1 MAERAL
7 HATDVLARTLAGHIN
22 PTMAWCSL
30 PILWS
35 ARKML
40 DTENPFRRVVAR
52 LEEMAPGLL
61 TKDFPSAAANIGINP
76 ADDGVAGVL
85 SASVGLGYQHCNSP
99 VNGAC
104 TIVVTDS
111 DLELAQKLS
120 NKLGSWIWEQRTEWI
135 FEEPTAVEA
144 LRAGEA
150 RGEYP
155 IVIADQGDN
164 TGGGAPGDA
173 THILRLF
180 VERNLERCAV
190 MYVVDPES
198 ASLAAQTGIGGTVS
212 LQIGGKSHERLGPPV
227 CMRVEV
233 LAVTVSLC
241 SVGVSESCPLL
252 KF

>member
-1 MAERAL
+1 
-7 HATDVLARTLAGHIN
+7 
-22 PTMAWCSL
+22 
-30 PILWS
+30 
-35 ARKML
+35 ML

-61 TKDFPSAAANIGINP
+61 TNDFPSAAANIGINP

-164 TGGGAPGDA
+164 TGGGAPGDPRGMQASDHSRLVVARNWLAARRRAA
-173 THILRLF
+173 TIARF
-180 VERNLERCAV
+180 EEVERDRGGAEHIQ
-190 MYVVDPES
+190 VVDHRIVQDVHAASTLHLVYEVRTHTRGPVSYIQAITSHVETAPQP
-198 ASLAAQTGIGGTVS
+198 ASLP
-212 LQIGGKSHERLGPPV
+212 R
-227 CMRVEV
+227 
-233 LAVTVSLC
+233 
-241 SVGVSESCPLL
+241 
-252 KF
+252 